1 MGLGQ
6 VEQMQIGQVE
16 SVVGKGRAIGE
27 ISVKDRKLAK
37 KLQERF
43 TFLSN
48 KAQSITS
55 LIVIAGHIRDGKVL
69 VIIEVVVDGEVGVV
83 ALGELEEGG
92 DEDLAGG

>member
-16 SVVGKGRAIGE
+16 SVVGKGRCIVL
-27 ISVKDRKLAK
+27 ISVKDRKLAN